1 MMSACMIHDFL
12 IRRTQLMRLA
22 ALFLVPLAGISP
34 SLQAQQAGAAEL
46 KRENTLGMSFLAVP
60 GTSVLFSQYETTV
73 EQWQAFIKAENYKW
87 DYVPH
92 FEQGPTHPVVG
103 ITLQDARRFCSWLT
117 NQERNAGKL
126 SANESYR
133 LPTQVE
139 WDAAIGLKRTRKP
152 DLTVDDKMNDDRAF
166 PWGMDWPPP
175 PKVAN
180 FSETS
185 IPDYEDGFPFTA
197 PAGQF
202 RPTPQGLYDLSGN
215 VWEWCWDADVRSDT
229 DGILRGG
236 SWAYFR
242 PECLTA
248 AYRYRSPGDVRMPT
262 IGFRCVY
269 EDKKRTA
276 TMLAGA
282 EKQKQDLREAQR
294 EQILGGAVAADEMAA
309 MRKKLQGSGGS
320 SSSAPDLSALKP
332 ARAGSAFTSTLGLEF
347 TPISSLSEGRVLAG
361 KTEVRVQDFELW
373 LKGTD
378 RTWETKPTFL
388 LGSTHPAAGVTWQDA
403 RDFATWLTQRDRAAR
418 LLPSGASYRLP
429 TDAEWS
435 ALAGLPAESGSTPM
449 ERHLKN
455 QEHFPWS
462 DKGQYPPSSLTVNLN
477 AAKMPGYN
485 DNYSYT
491 APVSAEPANSM
502 GIMGLGGNVAEW
514 CQDEATDPTSSP
526 AHIIRGG
533 SWQTSEREK
542 LLSSARRMLKTERAS
557 PDVGF
562 RLMLDLGQ

>member
-1 MMSACMIHDFL
+1 MIHDFL

-185 IPDYEDGFPFTA
+185 IPD
-197 PAGQF
+197 
-202 RPTPQGLYDLSGN
+202 PQ
-215 VWEWCWDADVRSDT
+215 V
-229 DGILRGG
+229 
-236 SWAYFR
+236 
-242 PECLTA
+242 
-248 AYRYRSPGDVRMPT
+248 
-262 IGFRCVY
+262 
-269 EDKKRTA
+269 
-276 TMLAGA
+276 
-282 EKQKQDLREAQR
+282 
-294 EQILGGAVAADEMAA
+294 
-309 MRKKLQGSGGS
+309 
-320 SSSAPDLSALKP
+320 
-332 ARAGSAFTSTLGLEF
+332 
-347 TPISSLSEGRVLAG
+347 
-361 KTEVRVQDFELW
+361 
-373 LKGTD
+373 
-378 RTWETKPTFL
+378 
-388 LGSTHPAAGVTWQDA
+388 
-403 RDFATWLTQRDRAAR
+403 
-418 LLPSGASYRLP
+418 
-429 TDAEWS
+429 
-435 ALAGLPAESGSTPM
+435 
-449 ERHLKN
+449 
-455 QEHFPWS
+455 
-462 DKGQYPPSSLTVNLN
+462 
-477 AAKMPGYN
+477 
-485 DNYSYT
+485 
-491 APVSAEPANSM
+491 
-502 GIMGLGGNVAEW
+502 
-514 CQDEATDPTSSP
+514 
-526 AHIIRGG
+526 
-533 SWQTSEREK
+533 
-542 LLSSARRMLKTERAS
+542 SSARPRKAS
-557 PDVGF
+557 TISAAMSGNGAGTPMSAQIPTASCAAAPGPTSA
-562 RLMLDLGQ
+562 QSA